1 MGCSSSKSS
10 PVSSSVLVLGA
21 TGNIG
26 KATVLTLHKHHVN
39 VTAGVRDPSSKEA
52 QELANQGVKV
62 IQADMNSEEDVL
74 AEKLKGFESVLINS
88 PGHIDRAKIT
98 INASKAAKKA
108 GVQYILVV
116 SVLVADNEVL
126 FGKQFSEIEKE
137 VKNLGISYGILR
149 LPIFYENM
157 LMQAQAIA
165 QQGCFYGPVNA
176 DTQFCQV
183 SVQDAG
189 NAAAQIVSHYSDHKN
204 QIFQITSDKKS
215 QNEIASEFSK
225 VLGKEVKYVQVSYED
240 ARKSFVDHHLPEWQ
254 ADGIL
259 ELFKL
264 IDDKNPSQ
272 LVLSNSFKEATG
284 HNPTNVHDWISQ
296 HKQAFGGKEEIK
308 KEGIIVVGASGKIG
322 SATVKALAEKK
333 AHVTAGVRD
342 VSKASAIELEAAGAK
357 LVHADM
363 SQGQSELAAILAH
376 YKAVFLVTPQVQNR
390 VEIVSNAIKAAQEA
404 KVDYLLVVSVS
415 FAGNQDSVFGR
426 QFGEIES
433 EVQKSGL
440 NHGLLRLP
448 TFSENFLGS
457 AATISSSN
465 TFYGPIDGH
474 YKMSTVSCHDAG
486 VAAAEILLHHDKHH
500 NKTYTIVSDLQSQDE
515 IAHSFSK
522 VLGREV
528 KYVNATVE
536 GIKQAMVAH
545 IPEWEVNGIIEVSQ
559 LVEKQ
564 DASVSSLTHDFK
576 TITGKDPTSNEAW
589 IKQHEA
595 AFAAKTE

>member
-1 MGCSSSKSS
+1 MS
-10 PVSSSVLVLGA
+10 
-21 TGNIG
+21 
-26 KATVLTLHKHHVN
+26 
-39 VTAGVRDPSSKEA
+39 
-52 QELANQGVKV
+52 
-62 IQADMNSEEDVL
+62 SEEDAL

-88 PGHIDRAKIT
+88 PGHIDRTKIT

-116 SVLVADNEVL
+116 SVLVAENDVL
-126 FGKQFSEIEKE
+126 FGKQFGEIEKE
-137 VKNLGISYGILR
+137 VKSLGISYGILR

-176 DTQFCQV
+176 DAQFCQV

-189 NAAAQIVSHYSDHKN
+189 NAAAQIVSHYKEHLN
-204 QIFQITSDKKS
+204 QTFQITSDKKS

-225 VLGKEVKYVQVSYED
+225 VVGKEVKYVQVSYED
-240 ARKSFVDHHLPEWQ
+240 AKKSFLDHHLPEWQ

-272 LVLSNSFKEATG
+272 LVLTNSFKEVTG
-284 HNPTNVHDWISQ
+284 GNATNVHDWISQ
-296 HKQAFGGKEEIK
+296 HKQAFGAKEEIK
-308 KEGIIVVGASGKIG
+308 KEGIIVLGASGNIG
-322 SATVKALAEKK
+322 SATIKALLEKK

-342 VSKASAIELEAAGAK
+342 VSKANIKELEAAGAK
-357 LVHADM
+357 IVHADM
-363 SQGQSELAAILAH
+363 GQSASDLAAILAH
-376 YKAVFLVTPQVQNR
+376 YKAVFLVTPSSEDR
-390 VEIVSNAIKAAQEA
+390 AKIISNAIQAAKEA
-404 KVDYLLVVSVS
+404 KVEYLLVVSVGV
-415 FAGNQDSVFGR
+415 AGNQDVLFGR
-426 QFGEIES
+426 QFGEIEQ

-440 NHGLLRLP
+440 NYGLLRLP
-448 TFSENFLGS
+448 MFTENFLGS
-457 AATISSSN
+457 AATISSQN

-474 YKMSTVSCHDAG
+474 FKMSSVSCHDAG
-486 VAAAEILLHHDKHH
+486 VAAAEILHHHDKHH

-515 IAHSFSK
+515 TAHSFTK
-522 VLGREV
+522 ALGREV

-536 GIKQAMVAH
+536 GTRQALIAF
-545 IPEWEVNGIIEVSQ
+545 IPEWQVNGIIELYQ
-559 LVEKQ
+559 LAEKQ